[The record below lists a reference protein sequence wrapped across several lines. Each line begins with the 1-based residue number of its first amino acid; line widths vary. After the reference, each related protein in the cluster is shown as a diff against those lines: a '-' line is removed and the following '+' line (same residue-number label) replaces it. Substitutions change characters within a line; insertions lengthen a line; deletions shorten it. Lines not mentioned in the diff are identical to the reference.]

1 MIIHN
6 PATNPIGNYRSVC
19 ARFGKQRN
27 VRVFVTKMKVCGKKY
42 LVHDH
47 RRLRSRFR
55 LMAPGLIVNVSR
67 AQIFELKSQNR
78 KFNSLLCEIFTY
90 LIVKIQKLRI
100 QRVFI

>member
-6 PATNPIGNYRSVC
+6 HVTNPIGNYRSVC

-27 VRVFVTKMKVCGKKY
+27 VRIYVTKMKVCGKKY

-55 LMAPGLIVNVSR
+55 LMAPGLMVNVSR
-67 AQIFELKSQNR
+67 AQVPCVIGAITDSHSDVLT
-78 KFNSLLCEIFTY
+78 ID
-90 LIVKIQKLRI
+90 
-100 QRVFI
+100 FIS